1 MQYSH
6 QVHIPRVSLSTNLLF
21 FPRRSPQDHL
31 NQVRLISGSCSF
43 LFTHLFDFS
52 SGLKYF
58 SPHLLVTGFS
68 SLLKVHCFFFLHFL
82 SDAFL
87 GLWRELHSGLCSR
100 SADLDYWQS
109 WWTLEMIR
117 LGQRQELKVGL
128 SESLLLQSQ
137 YWALSFRS
145 KAAYYL
151 LLKLSLL
158 QLGVSSST
166 SHFQDITD
174 FLWSAPSADLSIFEN
189 WYYLESDLDSFNR

>member
-1 MQYSH
+1 
-6 QVHIPRVSLSTNLLF
+6 
-21 FPRRSPQDHL
+21 
-31 NQVRLISGSCSF
+31 
-43 LFTHLFDFS
+43 
-52 SGLKYF
+52 
-58 SPHLLVTGFS
+58 
-68 SLLKVHCFFFLHFL
+68 
-82 SDAFL
+82 
-87 GLWRELHSGLCSR
+87 
-100 SADLDYWQS
+100 
-109 WWTLEMIR
+109 MIR

-174 FLWSAPSADLSIFEN
+174 FL
-189 WYYLESDLDSFNR
+189 